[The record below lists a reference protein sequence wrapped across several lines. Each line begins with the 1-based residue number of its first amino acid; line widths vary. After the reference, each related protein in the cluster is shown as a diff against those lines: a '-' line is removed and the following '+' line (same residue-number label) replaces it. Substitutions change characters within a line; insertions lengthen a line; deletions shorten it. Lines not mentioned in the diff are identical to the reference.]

1 MDITD
6 GGPMATT
13 AQPRES
19 TALQLQQPR
28 AVERVVAGQPTS
40 DGAGVRLTRV
50 LTQPLQR
57 RLDPFLMLDA
67 FGTDDPQDYIAGFPD
82 HPHRGFETITYMLA
96 GRMRHRDSAGHEGLL
111 QNGDVQWMTAGRGVI
126 HSELPEQQ
134 DGRMEGFQLWLNL
147 PAKDKLRAPWYRD
160 IRASEIPTFTTPEGV
175 RVRVLAGASHGV
187 EGAVQRDVTQ
197 PLYLDLEMPA
207 GATFVQ
213 PLPSSR
219 NAFMYVFRGELGVGE
234 TDVTAQRMA
243 ILANEGDGIV
253 LRARAGTR
261 ALLIAGEPLHEPIA
275 QYGPFVMNTQDELV
289 QAVRDYQSGKFA
301 A

>member
-1 MDITD
+1 MLTGFARALKRRRIVHLGWLT
-6 GGPMATT
+6 PMAGIF
-13 AQPRES
+13 
-19 TALQLQQPR
+19 
-28 AVERVVAGQPTS
+28 V
-40 DGAGVRLTRV
+40 
-50 LTQPLQR
+50 
-57 RLDPFLMLDA
+57 MLDL
-67 FGTDDPQDYIAGFPD
+67 TGFWESSWAS
-82 HPHRGFETITYMLA
+82 RGFVSPQYGYLLIGLFVCGLYYLA
-96 GRMRHRDSAGHEGLL
+96 ASVIFPSEFGERADFDAHYQQHR
-111 QNGDVQWMTAGRGVI
+111 
-126 HSELPEQQ
+126 QQ
-134 DGRMEGFQLWLNL
+134 VFGAIAICDLIQMGPVLI
-147 PAKDKLRAPWYRD
+147 

-219 NAFMYVFRGELGVGE
+219 NAFVYVFRGELGVGE